1 MPLESTIVKSI
12 ITALRKIPHS
22 VVWKNHGS
30 QYTRVGVPDI
40 SFFVDGRTFFLE
52 VKRPGK
58 RPSAIQADMAR
69 RLRWAGAK
77 VDVVHSKK
85 EALDLVRLYL

>member
-1 MPLESTIVKSI
+1 MPLESSIVKSI
-12 ITALRKIPHS
+12 IKALQKIPDS

-52 VKRPGK
+52 VKQPGK
-58 RPSAIQADMAR
+58 HPTAIQADMIR
-69 RLRWAGAK
+69 RLRRAGTR
-77 VDVVHSKK
+77 VEVVHSKK